1 MALHPPLSAGPAGGW
16 PYARHCQPVGV
27 AQKEHLLLCL
37 SPESPPTSGLARKRR
52 RRVMQLDRESAFYAS
67 RRRLRTCGSEGAVE
81 GRSAGRGVCSLR
93 RAPLTFCLARRRRRR
108 GADRE
113 FAFYA
118 SCRRHR
124 AWPGGGGSGA
134 RAGRRYFFPCLTPPT
149 LGLARSGQGRGAQL
163 DGLTFGLGMETVWRQ
178 RGAGLDDELAFFG
191 SRRESAPTSGL
202 TRRWRWWGALP
213 WPGVCFSIFHS
224 PAS

>member
-134 RAGRRYFFPCLTPPT
+134 RSWPEIFLSMPHTADLGPGPKWAGKRGAAGRAHLRAWH
-149 LGLARSGQGRGAQL
+149 GDRMAAEGRGA
-163 DGLTFGLGMETVWRQ
+163 GR
-178 RGAGLDDELAFFG
+178 
-191 SRRESAPTSGL
+191 
-202 TRRWRWWGALP
+202 
-213 WPGVCFSIFHS
+213 
-224 PAS
+224 